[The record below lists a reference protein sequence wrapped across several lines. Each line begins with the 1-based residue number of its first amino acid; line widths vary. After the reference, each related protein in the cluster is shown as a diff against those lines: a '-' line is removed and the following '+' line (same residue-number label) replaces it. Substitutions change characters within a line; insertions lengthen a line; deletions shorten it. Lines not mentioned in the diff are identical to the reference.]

1 MSFKIL
7 WTDTNDYTMVT
18 YKTVEEAID
27 FGKCVSNDFKVVDS
41 VTGDL
46 MSHYIDYG
54 YSDHG
59 FMNVSGMTY
68 EQVRRMGRE

>member
-7 WTDTNDYTMVT
+7 WTDGTMTKTDYA
-18 YKTVEEAID
+18 TVEQATKW
-27 FGKCVSNDFKVVDS
+27 GKQFCNEFKVVDS

-54 YSDHG
+54 YSDYG
-59 FMNVSGMTY
+59 FVDVSGMSY